1 MMSLATRCTAC
12 GTIFRVVQDQL
23 KVSEGWVRCGRCDA
37 VFNATLSLFD
47 LERDVPP
54 AWPATLPTVAN
65 EAASFPQNDHSAA
78 SLENGE
84 RRALHSYEHEHG
96 HGHGHERGHGQSDRY
111 SDVFAP
117 QQTQPEELPSSAAQL
132 SSQQPMEAELS
143 VAPHGSEPLLPESLL
158 LEPHR
163 DGQSTEFTEFLASE
177 LAPSSPD
184 FIRHADKA
192 QRWKSSGARL
202 ALAFGVL
209 VVLLALC
216 AQITHHFRD
225 LIAARWP
232 QSKATLV
239 SACAW
244 LPCQVSLPL
253 RIDDLAVESTSLTHT
268 IPGSD
273 AFKLTVN
280 LKNRGHFA
288 VALPSIDL
296 SLTDASG
303 QLLARRALAPS
314 DFLASSAG
322 LASGAETTLNTMLT
336 ASDKKVSGYTVEVF
350 YP

>member
-1 MMSLATRCTAC
+1 MSLATRCTAC

-47 LERDVPP
+47 LEHDVPP
-54 AWPATLPTVAN
+54 AWPATLPTVVN
-65 EAASFPQNDHSAA
+65 EAAGFSQNDSSAA
-78 SLENGE
+78 SIKNSE
-84 RRALHSYEHEHG
+84 RQAHRSP
-96 HGHGHERGHGQSDRY
+96 SDGY
-111 SDVFAP
+111 SDAFAP
-117 QQTQPEELPSSAAQL
+117 QQTQPAELPRSATQL
-132 SSQQPMEAELS
+132 SSQPPMQAALS
-143 VAPHGSEPLLPESLL
+143 VAPQESESLL
-158 LEPHR
+158 PAPHPE
-163 DGQSTEFTEFLASE
+163 GQNTEFTDFLASE
-177 LAPSSPD
+177 QAPSSPD
-184 FIRHADKA
+184 FIRHANKA

-216 AQITHHFRD
+216 TQITHHFRD

-232 QSKATLV
+232 QTKATLV

-244 LPCQVSLPL
+244 LPCQVSLPR

-280 LKNRGHFA
+280 LKNRGHLT

-314 DFLASSAG
+314 DFLASSGG
-322 LASGAETTLNTMLT
+322 LAAGAETTLNTMLT
-336 ASDKKVSGYTVEVF
+336 SSDKKVSGYTVEVF